1 MRLKP
6 FLAAVALLA
15 AGSLTF
21 NASALIVGPGS
32 PVVTGDDNSNLSDA
46 QITSLLSSY
55 SVGPLS
61 AVYQQLLNG
70 AESGS
75 HAGSYTTTFA
85 NSPTEPQDADIA
97 FDGGLSLAGFTDL
110 WLYVKDGT
118 SRPAYY
124 LIDLKSLGWDG
135 ESTLQLRGFWPND
148 GSITQVRILGN
159 SSAVPDGGITIALLA
174 AGLSGVGAIR
184 RFLKY

>member
-6 FLAAVALLA
+6 FFAAVAVVGALA
-15 AGSLTF
+15 F

-85 NSPTEPQDADIA
+85 NSPTEPQDADIS
-97 FDGGLSLAGFTDL
+97 FDGGLNLSGFSDL

-124 LIDLKSLGWDG
+124 LIDLKTLGWDG
-135 ESTLQLRGFWPND
+135 ESALQLRGFWPND

-159 SSAVPDGGITIALLA
+159 SSAVPDGGVTVALLA
-174 AGLSGVGAIR
+174 AGLSGLGMVR
-184 RFLKY
+184 RFINR